1 MPGAVRLIFSY
12 EGNDIKLESRQRV
25 NMVVAPGEPVVAEG
39 APEERSGFWVEI
51 RDGAD
56 QPLRR
61 QLLHNPIPRD
71 AEVFSDDPAQSVAR
85 IPLER
90 PSGVFSVLVPE
101 IEEAE
106 YVALIGTPPE
116 QPADLVQAREIAR
129 FSL

>member
-12 EGNDIKLESRQRV
+12 DGNEIKLESRQRV
-25 NMVVAPGEPVVAEG
+25 DMVVPPGEPIEAARE
-39 APEERSGFWVEI
+39 AQSGFWVEV

-56 QPLRR
+56 EPLRR
-61 QLLHNPIPRD
+61 QLLHDPIPSD
-71 AEVFSDDPAQSVAR
+71 TELFSDDPTQSVAR
-85 IPLER
+85 IPVDR

-106 YVALIGTPPE
+106 YLALIGTPPD
-116 QPADLVQAREIAR
+116 QRAGLGQAREIAR